1 MIEVDGYF
9 YHNAGAEN
17 KNIFVNDR
25 WKMNDAAVRGYLV
38 LRYPA
43 SSVFEELDTIV
54 GQVIFATRVVR
65 EELVVGILRAG
76 GIGGRGGGCRVIV
89 GRNRCF

>member
-1 MIEVDGYF
+1 MIEIDGYF

-17 KNIFVNDR
+17 KNTFVNDR

-43 SSVFEELDTIV
+43 SSVFE
-54 GQVIFATRVVR
+54 
-65 EELVVGILRAG
+65 
-76 GIGGRGGGCRVIV
+76 
-89 GRNRCF
+89 

>member
-1 MIEVDGYF
+1 
-9 YHNAGAEN
+9 
-17 KNIFVNDR
+17 
-25 WKMNDAAVRGYLV
+25 MNDAAVRGYLV

-65 EELVVGILRAG
+65 EELVVVDSTRRWH
-76 GIGGRGGGCRVIV
+76 RGPWGWLPRDSW
-89 GRNRCF
+89 